1 MSHNPPFHVVF
12 GAGPLG
18 LSVVDAL
25 LARGKSVRV
34 VTRSGKADVP
44 AGVEVVRADAYQI
57 DQVEPACRDAEVV
70 YQCAQPPYH
79 RWVQEFPALQRNIL
93 AAAAKAGALV
103 VIAENLYMYG
113 EVDGVIHE
121 RLPYKAATRKGRV
134 RAQMSAEALQAHNS
148 GKLKVTL
155 ARASDFFGPRVLN
168 STLGERVFVP
178 AVNGKSAMPVGCLDL
193 PHTYTYIKDFG
204 RAMVILGEHPQA
216 AGEAWH
222 VPNAEA
228 LTQREIVTK
237 IFALLE
243 RPAKI
248 NPTGRMMMQI
258 GGLFIPEARESVE
271 MMYEFERPFIVD
283 SRKFSQTFGIYA
295 TPIDIALEETVKW
308 YCAAYELEAAERIT
322 RAGRTVTK

>member
-1 MSHNPPFHVVF
+1 MSNNSSLHVVF

-25 LARGKSVRV
+25 LASGKRVRV
-34 VTRSGKADVP
+34 ATRSGKADVP
-44 AGVEVVRADAYQI
+44 AGVEVVRVDAHQI
-57 DQVEPACRDAEVV
+57 DQVETACLDSEVV

-93 AAAAKAGALV
+93 AAAEKAGALV
-103 VIAENLYMYG
+103 VLAENLYMYG
-113 EVDGVIHE
+113 EVEGVIHE
-121 RLPYKAATRKGRV
+121 KLPYTAATRKGRV
-134 RAQMSAEALQAHNS
+134 RARMSEEALQAHNS

-178 AVNGKSAMPVGCLDL
+178 AIKGKAAMPVGRLDL
-193 PHTYTYIKDFG
+193 PHTYTYIKDFAK
-204 RAMVILGEHPQA
+204 AMVILGGHPEA

-228 LTQREIVTK
+228 LTQGEMMAR
-237 IFALLE
+237 IFTLLG

-248 NPTGRMMMQI
+248 NPTGRIMMKI

-283 SRKFSQTFGIYA
+283 SHKFSQTFGIQA

-308 YCAAYELEAAERIT
+308 YCAAYKIEAAE
-322 RAGRTVTK
+322 